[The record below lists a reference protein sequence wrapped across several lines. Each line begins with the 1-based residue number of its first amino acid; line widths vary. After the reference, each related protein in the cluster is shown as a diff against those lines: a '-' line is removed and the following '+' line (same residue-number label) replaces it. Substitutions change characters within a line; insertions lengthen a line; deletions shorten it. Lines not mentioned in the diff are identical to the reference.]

1 MDFQILKNSVSSSP
15 AFVLDAEEIINTLKV
30 LNTLRHRCGC
40 KVLYSIK
47 SLPFSFVLEIAKPYL
62 DGFSVSSLFEAQLAD
77 EILAGQGGIH
87 LTTPG
92 IRPDE
97 WDDVVRLITHISFN
111 SITQYQR
118 FAFATQASYSPLAG
132 SSIQVVV

>member
-1 MDFQILKNSVSSSP
+1 MDFQLIKDSISSSP

-47 SLPFSFVLEIAKPYL
+47 ALPLSSVLEIAKPFV
-62 DGFSVSSLFEAQLAD
+62 DGFSVSSLFEARLAD

-97 WDDVVRLITHISFN
+97 WDDMARLLTHISFN
-111 SITQYQR
+111 SLTQYQR
-118 FAFATQASYSPLAG
+118 FASASPG
-132 SSIQVVV
+132 TNIHWFTR